1 MKVCAFT
8 GHRPKS
14 FPWKYNET
22 APDCVLLKEVLAK
35 QIKLLA
41 DRGVTDWLSGMAQ
54 GVDLWCAQIV
64 LDLRK
69 ENPALKLHC
78 ILPCEGQE
86 SKWSASARERYRSI
100 LAQANEVV
108 YVGQEYS
115 RDCMLERNRYMVDH
129 SSILLAVYNGAYRSG
144 TGMTVRYAQQ
154 LKKELYILDPV
165 TREITH
171 KPANVDAVSSKKP
184 VEIFPSMC

>member
-1 MKVCAFT
+1 MIIDSTCAFT

-14 FPWKYNET
+14 FPWTYNET

-41 DRGVTDWLSGMAQ
+41 ERGVTDWLSGMAQ

-78 ILPCEGQE
+78 VLPCEGQE
-86 SKWSASARERYRSI
+86 SKWSASAQERYRSI
-100 LAQANEVV
+100 LEQANEVV

-115 RDCMLERNRYMVDH
+115 RDCMLERNRYLVDH
-129 SSILLAVYNGAYRSG
+129 STILLAVHNGTWRSG
-144 TGMTVRYAQQ
+144 TGATIRYA
-154 LKKELYILDPV
+154 LKKNRKIIIIDPISRSV
-165 TREITH
+165 QIG
-171 KPANVDAVSSKKP
+171 
-184 VEIFPSMC
+184 